1 MFKRGKGD
9 LEGQRSARG
18 LNTKMSK
25 IFRLAD
31 GVLDLGLV
39 KLVNLGID
47 PDKSVEPLINA
58 WEYIAQIIKVHYNCT
73 TKLNTEYVSNFDMD
87 CTLNCIIINGTA

>member
-1 MFKRGKGD
+1 MPK
-9 LEGQRSARG
+9 E
-18 LNTKMSK
+18 
-25 IFRLAD
+25 IRLAD

-58 WEYIAQIIKVHYNCT
+58 WEYIHSSDNKGA
-73 TKLNTEYVSNFDMD
+73 LR
-87 CTLNCIIINGTA
+87 L

>member
-1 MFKRGKGD
+1 MHLFARGKGD
-9 LEGQRSARG
+9 LDGQHSARG
-18 LNTKMSK
+18 RNTKMPK
-25 IFRLAD
+25 EFGLAD

-58 WEYIAQIIKVHYNCT
+58 WEYIAQII
-73 TKLNTEYVSNFDMD
+73 
-87 CTLNCIIINGTA
+87 

>member
-1 MFKRGKGD
+1 M
-9 LEGQRSARG
+9 ESQHSARG
-18 LNTKMSK
+18 LNTKMPK
-25 IFRLAD
+25 EIRLAD

-58 WEYIAQIIKVHYNCT
+58 WEYIAQIIKVHYDY
-73 TKLNTEYVSNFDMD
+73 KLNTEYVSNFDMD
-87 CTLNCIIINGTA
+87 CTLNCIIINRTA